1 MLEWETQGEIMSYP
15 KQYWHLYRISLQHRQ
30 GYHWAPLP
38 TAQTWLETTTFSAN
52 SLPEQLLQ
60 VFQAT
65 QGEPHRQAL
74 AGLCLRCYVSQ
85 PILQSCQRLAS
96 LFSAQQNFTY
106 QDLLPLVLHD
116 DGQRLILIDE
126 ATDSNQV
133 QLNEAA
139 QLSPCQFQIFA
150 VEILRSYG
158 AQRENKLSLKNWAFL
173 KTKQHPEIRA
183 FLAEFGFQHLTDWA
197 LLNRARKSQFEQ
209 LAPADQSL
217 LKAFHAVYRRDRRQ
231 QTKQR
236 TKCQTP
242 TEAQLLEMDAY
253 CVDQGYPSRAPKLLL
268 GDLHRLAEQL
278 RQYDIWR
285 SRESLETYDADSGDY
300 APRRDLPHESLD
312 EGNLEQRE
320 LIQFLHNQ
328 LAIAFDESLQDNL
341 KQKQQKLAKSKR
353 YKPFADQYLQGLS
366 LYYIQ
371 AQSLAEIAPQLG
383 MSSWDQARR
392 ILNPGDLLNQVRRQT
407 TEKLLAKLL
416 DLARQKGLTGPEPDP
431 NYLSSLCQQLEQFV
445 DQELFT
451 EAAAEIRSGKNRR
464 FDSAYAQK
472 LKHYLTNAAPN

>member
-1 MLEWETQGEIMSYP
+1 MSYP

-30 GYHWAPLP
+30 GYHWAPLT
-38 TAQTWLETTTFSAN
+38 TAQTWLEQTTPATN
-52 SLPEQLLQ
+52 LLPEQLLQ
-60 VFQAT
+60 IFREDKAGYQ
-65 QGEPHRQAL
+65 RRSL

-96 LFSAQQNFTY
+96 LFSAHQNFTY
-106 QDLLPLVLHD
+106 QDLLPLVLND
-116 DGQRLILIDE
+116 DGQGLILLDE
-126 ATDSNQV
+126 SAASHQVRLTDND
-133 QLNEAA
+133 QLH
-139 QLSPCQFQIFA
+139 PCQFQIFG

-158 AQRENKLSLKNWAFL
+158 AQRDNKLSLKNWAFL
-173 KTKQHPEIRA
+173 KTKQNPEIRA
-183 FLAEFGFQHLTDWA
+183 FLSEFGFQSLTDWA
-197 LLNRARKSQFEQ
+197 LLNRARKTQFEQ
-209 LAPADQSL
+209 LSPADQTL
-217 LKAFHAVYRRDRRQ
+217 LRAFHGVYRRDRRQ

-242 TEAQLLEMDAY
+242 TEAQLLEMDAH

-278 RQYDIWR
+278 RQYDLWR

-300 APRRDLPHESLD
+300 APRRDLPHETLD
-312 EGNLEQRE
+312 EENLEQQD
-320 LIQFLHNQ
+320 LLQFLHSQ
-328 LAIAFDESLQDNL
+328 LAIAFEESLQISL
-341 KQKQQKLAKSKR
+341 QEKRQQLAKSKR
-353 YKPFADQYLQGLS
+353 YKPFADLYFTGLS
-366 LYYIQ
+366 LYYVQ

-416 DLARQKGLTGPEPDP
+416 DLARQKGIITAEPDP
-431 NYLSSLCQQLEQFV
+431 NYLSSLCQQLDQFV
-445 DQELFT
+445 DQELFA

-472 LKHYLTNAAPN
+472 LKHYLSNATPN

>member
-1 MLEWETQGEIMSYP
+1 MSYP

-30 GYHWAPLP
+30 GYHWAPLT
-38 TAQTWLETTTFSAN
+38 TAQTWLEQTTPIEN
-52 SLPEQLLQ
+52 LLPEQLLQ
-60 VFQAT
+60 VFRDE
-65 QGEPHRQAL
+65 QGAYQQRSL

-85 PILQSCQRLAS
+85 PILQSCQRLAN

-106 QDLLPLVLHD
+106 QDLLPFALND

-126 ATDSNQV
+126 ATDSKQV
-133 QLNEAA
+133 QLTDNE
-139 QLSPCQFQIFA
+139 QLHPCQFQIFG

-158 AQRENKLSLKNWAFL
+158 AQRDKKLSLKNWAFL
-173 KTKQHPEIRA
+173 KTKQNPEIRT
-183 FLAEFGFQHLTDWA
+183 FLSEFGFQSLTDWA
-197 LLNRARKSQFEQ
+197 LLNRARKSQLEQ
-209 LAPADQSL
+209 LSPADQAL
-217 LKAFHAVYRRDRRQ
+217 LRAFHAVYRRDRRQ
-231 QTKQR
+231 QTTQR
-236 TKCQTP
+236 TKCQPP

-300 APRRDLPHESLD
+300 APRRDLPHETLD
-312 EGNLEQRE
+312 EGNLEQQD
-320 LIQFLHNQ
+320 LIQFLHSQ
-328 LAIAFDESLQDNL
+328 LAIAFDESLQDSL
-341 KQKQQKLAKSKR
+341 KQKQQQLAKSKR
-353 YKPFADQYLQGLS
+353 YQPFADLYLQGLS

-407 TEKLLAKLL
+407 TETLLAKLL
-416 DLARQKGLTGPEPDP
+416 DLARQKGIIVAEPDP

-464 FDSAYAQK
+464 FDSTYAQK
-472 LKHYLTNAAPN
+472 LKHYLNATPN